1 MHKNYMEERGTM
13 KKKILLGRIKLKQKD
28 MYMKAENLGFTHP
41 SVVRC
46 SQELDNLLNRYQGL
60 KAM

>member
-1 MHKNYMEERGTM
+1 MEERGAM
-13 KKKILLGRIKLKQKD
+13 RKRILLGQIKLKQKD
-28 MYMKAENLGFTHP
+28 MYMKAQNLGYTHP

-46 SQELDNLLNRYQGL
+46 SQELDSLLNRYQGL

>member
-1 MHKNYMEERGTM
+1 MH
-13 KKKILLGRIKLKQKD
+13 KKILMGRIKLKQRD
-28 MYMKAENLGFTHP
+28 MYTKAENLGYTHP

-46 SQELDNLLNRYQGL
+46 SQELDILLNRYQGL